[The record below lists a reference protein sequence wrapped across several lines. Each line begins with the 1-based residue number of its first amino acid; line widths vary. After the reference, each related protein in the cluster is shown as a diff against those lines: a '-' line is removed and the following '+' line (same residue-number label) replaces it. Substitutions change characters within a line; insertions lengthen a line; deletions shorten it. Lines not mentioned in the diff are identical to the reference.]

1 MSDHQKAEPAARDF
15 GSDVLQQGRNPF
27 KLPVSCNIFLLRN
40 KEKEQKR
47 KKQEELQ
54 KLRVHEKHTYIG
66 QMSCKRVELRQK
78 LRLGEF
84 EDEPNCEGEKKLQEV
99 GSSHTGMFAMLKDRS
114 IEKETIG
121 EFISKKREMFLL
133 EYSLAVKRGEISHL
147 EEMAAAEE
155 KKLLRA
161 EKFLE
166 EDAVVFDSFLK
177 ENDKKSAEAVK
188 IAEQETR
195 DKLEK
200 MTEIKKIMS
209 KIAKIKS
216 DISKSEETLA
226 EYTMYRDFLTKL
238 SPPEWQEREQTRRK
252 RKAKPSFPEKEQG
265 KEEEHPERRAES
277 KTSSTAKEPLALRE
291 TRTPSRLKL
300 KAIRQRSQS
309 SRAESKTEDSSSSDE
324 ETPELY
330 FTHPQQLLDLLSDL
344 EEQNLCLIQNSRE
357 TEEALEE
364 YSQIM
369 NSTRKKMEEETE
381 QLMQH
386 IDSLTC
392 AIEKE
397 QKRAAEMELKAH
409 LFSRGKNIVEDK
421 DAMLELLGRKV
432 EEVYRTC
439 GGDSEASL
447 SPVQMLTAIE
457 QRLGELLDSLELIP
471 HDCLLLAERAKDK
484 ERRLRLK
491 EEKLLQQ
498 KKHQEE
504 RLRKS
509 LERAQAAIKKTSGK
523 KLMYRSKPPT
533 AKTKENLNTE
543 ITDQDKEEQL
553 YFFKS

>member
-188 IAEQETR
+188 MLPFLFIFTNR
-195 DKLEK
+195 LWRMCVCVCMFRLD
-200 MTEIKKIMS
+200 
-209 KIAKIKS
+209 S

-238 SPPEWQEREQTRRK
+238 SPPEWQEREQTPRK